1 MVALANAQSGDP
13 AVAIEWPSI
22 DQLTPSVDRRNSTV
36 VVLLVQPVV
45 PLFTDHINQSP
56 APRLTT
62 VGETMV

>member
-1 MVALANAQSGDP
+1 VGSAKSVATG
-13 AVAIEWPSI
+13 V
-22 DQLTPSVDRRNSTV
+22 DQLIPSVDRRNSTV

-62 VGETMV
+62 VGETIV